1 MKRFSISV
9 DPELLAEAMRLAG
22 KKRKREVIEL
32 ALRELVRKYR
42 LTELKELAGSGL
54 VDWTPEKLSSWRE
67 AAKNRP

>member
-1 MKRFSISV
+1 MHQMVVYSVGAWRRAMKRFSISV

-42 LTELKELAGSGL
+42 LAELKELAGSGL
-54 VDWTPEKLSSWRE
+54 VD
-67 AAKNRP
+67 

>member
-42 LTELKELAGSGL
+42 LAELKELAGSGL
-54 VDWTPEKLSSWRE
+54 VD
-67 AAKNRP
+67 